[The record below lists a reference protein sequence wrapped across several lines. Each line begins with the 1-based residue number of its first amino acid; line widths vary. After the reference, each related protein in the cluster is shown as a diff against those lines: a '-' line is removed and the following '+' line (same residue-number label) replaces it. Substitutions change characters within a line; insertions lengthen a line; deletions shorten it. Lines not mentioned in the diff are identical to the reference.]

1 MKDETTLINLLFI
14 AGKVSGADLISHTLS
29 CITEH
34 KEAQLELYRLAKSLA
49 KLQSE
54 GHIDVKVERG
64 EHMWFLTKD
73 ASRDWCNEV
82 LNVDEA
88 ETH

>member
-1 MKDETTLINLLFI
+1 MKDETTLVNLLFI

-49 KLQSE
+49 KLQAD
-54 GHIDVKVERG
+54 GYIAAKTERG
-64 EHMWFLTKD
+64 EHMWSLTQD

-82 LNVDEA
+82 LNVDET
-88 ETH
+88 EH